1 MNNKIESY
9 IGFSIRKGSVI
20 WGVDNILISK
30 KKIEVILYT
39 SSLSTKSWSNL
50 QFYAEKTKTYIFCV
64 EEFDILQKKNCK
76 AIAICDKSL
85 AKAIIENLK

>member
-9 IGFSIRKGSVI
+9 IGFSIRKGSVVF
-20 WGVDNILISK
+20 GVDNILVSK
-30 KKIEVILYT
+30 KHIHVLLYT
-39 SSLSTKSWSNL
+39 SELSPKSLSNL
-50 QFYAEKTKTYIFCV
+50 TFFAQKISVPILCV
-64 EEFDILQKKNCK
+64 ENFEILQKKNCK